1 MHIQYLRHKSID
13 YEKWDLAIKL
23 SVNHMGYAYTWYLDI
38 VSPGWEALV
47 SDDYEYV
54 MPLPVKRKYKIPY
67 LTQPTL
73 TQQLGIFSQN
83 VIDKEIIQQF
93 IKRIPYYSYQ
103 INLNECNFN
112 SEALKQTNFILKTDK
127 SYENIVQKYSK
138 NTIRNIEKAYKNKLI
153 IKEHLSVDEFLS
165 LFSAVNPDDT
175 GLINN
180 IYKPILTIGK
190 EKEMI
195 RICGAYTTENE
206 IVSGLS
212 LFFTGNRIVCLLLAS
227 NETGKKTS
235 AMFLL
240 IDHLIETYATS
251 NKIIDFEGS
260 MIDGVARFYKG
271 FGAENHPYFIL
282 KKMRPA
288 FLIKTI
294 QRLS

>member
-1 MHIQYLRHKSID
+1 MHIQYLQHKSID

-83 VIDKEIIQQF
+83 VIDKEIIRQF

-138 NTIRNIEKAYKNKLI
+138 NTIRNIEKAHKNKLI

-165 LFSAVNPDDT
+165 LFSAVNPDDK

-240 IDHLIETYATS
+240 IDHLIKSFATS